1 MNITVDKIKEASY
14 WCKELW
20 VTNYYYHQNEEVV
33 KRFKKSAY
41 KTGQVL
47 VRWIPALII
56 ICIVI
61 FFFAI
66 GRAIYLYPSEPPE
79 PKKVIIYEIIK
90 PVFLSSI
97 CIGILYFPIAL
108 LLGIKRARKDLEKA
122 VARSNELKQRIESV
136 IKEKIEIIS
145 LIPEKYR
152 YPLAT
157 SYLTEV
163 IECGRADTM
172 KEALNLYEEQLH
184 RWRMENKMNEVLKKQ
199 QNNNSLLWANLIVN
213 SFR

>member
-1 MNITVDKIKEASY
+1 MDITVEKIKEASY

-20 VTNYYYHQNEEVV
+20 ATNDYYHQNEEVV
-33 KRFKKSAY
+33 KRLKKPAY
-41 KTGQVL
+41 KAGQVI
-47 VRWIPALII
+47 VRWIPVLII
-56 ICIVI
+56 ICIAVFI
-61 FFFAI
+61 FAI
-66 GRAIYLYPSEPPE
+66 GRVVYIYSSELPE
-79 PKKVIIYEIIK
+79 PNKVIFNEIIK
-90 PVFLSSI
+90 PVYLSF
-97 CIGILYFPIAL
+97 IGIGVLYFPIAL
-108 LLGIKRARKDLEKA
+108 LFGIKKAKKDLEKA
-122 VARSNELKQRIESV
+122 AARSNELKQRIESV
-136 IKEKIEIIS
+136 IKEKIEVIS

-163 IECGRADTM
+163 IECGRAETM

-184 RWRMENKMNEVLKKQ
+184 RWRMENKMNEVLRKQ

>member
-1 MNITVDKIKEASY
+1 M
-14 WCKELW
+14 
-20 VTNYYYHQNEEVV
+20 
-33 KRFKKSAY
+33 
-41 KTGQVL
+41 
-47 VRWIPALII
+47 II
-56 ICIVI
+56 ICIAVFI
-61 FFFAI
+61 FAI
-66 GRAIYLYPSEPPE
+66 GRVVYIYPSEPPE
-79 PKKVIIYEIIK
+79 PQKVIINEIIK
-90 PVFLSSI
+90 PVFLSF
-97 CIGILYFPIAL
+97 IGIGVLQYPIAL
-108 LLGIKRARKDLEKA
+108 LLGIKKAKKDLGNA
-122 VARSNELKQRIESV
+122 AARSNDIKQRIESV
-136 IKEKIEIIS
+136 IKEKIDVIS

-199 QNNNSLLWANLIVN
+199 QNNNNLLWANLIVN

>member
-1 MNITVDKIKEASY
+1 MDITVEKIKEASY

-20 VTNYYYHQNEEVV
+20 ATNDYYRKNEEVV
-33 KRFKKSAY
+33 KRLKKPAY
-41 KTGQVL
+41 KAGKVI
-47 VRWIPALII
+47 VRWIPVLII
-56 ICIVI
+56 ICIAV

-66 GRAIYLYPSEPPE
+66 GRVIYIYPNEPSE
-79 PKKVIIYEIIK
+79 PKKVILNEIIK
-90 PVFLSSI
+90 PVYLSF
-97 CIGILYFPIAL
+97 IGIGVLQFPIAL
-108 LLGIKRARKDLEKA
+108 LLGIKRAKKELEKA
-122 VARSNELKQRIESV
+122 ATRSNELKQRIESV
-136 IKEKIEIIS
+136 IKENIEVIS
-145 LIPEKYR
+145 LILEKYR

-157 SYLTEV
+157 SYLAEV
-163 IECGRADTM
+163 IECGRAETM